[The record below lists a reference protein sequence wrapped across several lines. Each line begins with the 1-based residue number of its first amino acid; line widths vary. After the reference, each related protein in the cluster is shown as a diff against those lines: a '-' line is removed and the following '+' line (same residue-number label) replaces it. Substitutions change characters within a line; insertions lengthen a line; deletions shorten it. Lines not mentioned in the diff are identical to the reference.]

1 MLREEQLK
9 VTTLNNMTGRGA
21 FQCKK
26 ALVHNGWDLEQSV
39 RWLKEHND
47 SDIYKC
53 KRRIRN
59 ENDMSELWKRTVNR
73 T

>member
-1 MLREEQLK
+1 MRSPHEIMREQEEQLK

-21 FQCKK
+21 FQCRK

-39 RWLKEHND
+39 RWLKEHSDN
-47 SDIYKC
+47 DIYKE

-59 ENDMSELWKRTVNR
+59 VKTVL
-73 T
+73 